1 MKKESKKFSS
11 LSSGSCMAALT
22 LSLAV
27 LDNPGSG
34 CSLLFYEPKE
44 PTNLKEINLKKLRK
58 GLK

>member
-1 MKKESKKFSS
+1 
-11 LSSGSCMAALT
+11 MAALT